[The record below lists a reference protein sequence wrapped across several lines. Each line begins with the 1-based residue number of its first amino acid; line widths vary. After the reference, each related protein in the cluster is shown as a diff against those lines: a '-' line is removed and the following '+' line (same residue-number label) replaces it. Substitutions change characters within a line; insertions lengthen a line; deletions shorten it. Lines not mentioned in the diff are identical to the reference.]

1 MIIEF
6 INYTINGA
14 LLGLLYSLVAMGFV
28 VIYRASKV
36 FNMAIGEMI
45 VLGAFLLWWAIQS
58 RGMHPALG
66 IAVALGISVLIGLA
80 IERLLFRRLI
90 GESVFS
96 MIMVTIGL
104 LILMRGLVLVIWG
117 PQERQFPAIFPLAPI
132 ILGEMIIPRSLA
144 IGGLIA
150 VLAAVALHWFF
161 NRSRTGLAMSAV
173 AEDHQIALAMGISVR
188 RSIAFAWALG
198 GVLSVITSMVYLSG
212 KSLTVLSSE
221 IGFAALPVA
230 LLAGLESIGGLIAVV
245 AAVALHWFFN
255 RSRTGLAMAAVAEDH
270 QIALAMGISVRRSI
284 AFAWALGGVL
294 SVITSMV
301 YLSGKSLTFLSS
313 EIGFAALPVALL
325 AGLESI
331 GGLLLAGIIVG
342 VVQGLT
348 AAYIDPLI
356 GGNAAAVVPY
366 IFMLVVLV
374 VRPTGM
380 FGWKR
385 IERV

>member
-6 INYTINGA
+6 LNYALNGA
-14 LLGLLYSLVAMGFV
+14 LLGLLYALVAMGFV

-36 FNMAIGEMI
+36 FNMATGEML
-45 VLGAFLLWWAIQS
+45 VLGAFLVWWAVAS
-58 RGMHPALG
+58 RGLHPALG
-66 IAVALGISVLIGLA
+66 IAAALAIAVLLGLA
-80 IERLLFRRLI
+80 IERLFFRRLI

-104 LILMRGLVLVIWG
+104 LILTRGLVLVIWG
-117 PQERQFPAIFPLAPI
+117 PQERAFPALIPLAPLI
-132 ILGEMIIPRSLA
+132 VGEMIIPRP
-144 IGGLIA
+144 
-150 VLAAVALHWFF
+150 LAAAGVVAVVFALALHWFF

-173 AEDHQIALAMGISVR
+173 AEDHQIALSMGISVR

-198 GVLSVITSMVYLSG
+198 GVLSVI
-212 KSLTVLSSE
+212 SS
-221 IGFAALPVA
+221 I
-230 LLAGLESIGGLIAVV
+230 
-245 AAVALHWFFN
+245 
-255 RSRTGLAMAAVAEDH
+255 
-270 QIALAMGISVRRSI
+270 
-284 AFAWALGGVL
+284 
-294 SVITSMV
+294 V

-331 GGLLLAGIIVG
+331 RGLLLAGVIVG

-348 AAYIDPLI
+348 SAYVDPLI
-356 GGNAAAVVPY
+356 GGNAASVVPY
-366 IFMLVVLV
+366 LFMLVVLA
-374 VRPTGM
+374 VRPNGM

>member
-14 LLGLLYSLVAMGFV
+14 LLGLLYALVAMGFV

-36 FNMAIGEMI
+36 FNMAIGETI
-45 VLGAFLLWWAIQS
+45 VLGAFLLWWAIES

-66 IAVALGISVLIGLA
+66 VPAALGISVLIGLA

-117 PQERQFPAIFPLAPI
+117 PQERQFPALFPLSPI
-132 ILGEMIIPRSLA
+132 ILGEMIIPRPLA

-150 VLAAVALHWFF
+150 VAAAVALHWFF

-212 KSLTVLSSE
+212 KSLT
-221 IGFAALPVA
+221 F
-230 LLAGLESIGGLIAVV
+230 
-245 AAVALHWFFN
+245 
-255 RSRTGLAMAAVAEDH
+255 M
-270 QIALAMGISVRRSI
+270 
-284 AFAWALGGVL
+284 
-294 SVITSMV
+294 
-301 YLSGKSLTFLSS
+301 SS

-342 VVQGLT
+342 IVQGLT

>member
-66 IAVALGISVLIGLA
+66 IAVALGISVL
-80 IERLLFRRLI
+80 FRRLI

-117 PQERQFPAIFPLAPI
+117 PQERQFPAIFPLTPI

-161 NRSRTGLAMSAV
+161 NRSRTGLAMS
-173 AEDHQIALAMGISVR
+173 
-188 RSIAFAWALG
+188 
-198 GVLSVITSMVYLSG
+198 
-212 KSLTVLSSE
+212 
-221 IGFAALPVA
+221 
-230 LLAGLESIGGLIAVV
+230 
-245 AAVALHWFFN
+245 
-255 RSRTGLAMAAVAEDH
+255 AVAEDH

-356 GGNAAAVVPY
+356 GGSAAAVVPY

>member
-6 INYTINGA
+6 LNYTLNGA
-14 LLGLLYSLVAMGFV
+14 LLGLLYALVAMGFV

-36 FNMAIGEMI
+36 FNMATGEMI
-45 VLGAFLLWWAIQS
+45 VVGAFLLWWAIQA
-58 RGMHPALG
+58 RGLHPAVG
-66 IAVALGISVLIGLA
+66 IAVALGLSVLVGLA

-96 MIMVTIGL
+96 MIMMTIGL
-104 LILMRGLVLVIWG
+104 LILLRGLVLVIWG
-117 PQERQFPAIFPLAPI
+117 PQERQFPAIISLTPFI
-132 ILGEMIIPRSLA
+132 FGEMIVPRSLA
-144 IGGLIA
+144 LGGVIA
-150 VLAAVALHWFF
+150 VVAAAALHWFF
-161 NRSRTGLAMSAV
+161 NHSRAGLAMS
-173 AEDHQIALAMGISVR
+173 
-188 RSIAFAWALG
+188 
-198 GVLSVITSMVYLSG
+198 
-212 KSLTVLSSE
+212 
-221 IGFAALPVA
+221 
-230 LLAGLESIGGLIAVV
+230 
-245 AAVALHWFFN
+245 
-255 RSRTGLAMAAVAEDH
+255 AVAEDH

-331 GGLLLAGIIVG
+331 GGLLLAGIVIG
-342 VVQGLT
+342 IVQGLT
-348 AAYIDPLI
+348 AAYIDPMI
-356 GGNAAAVVPY
+356 GGNAASVVHY
-366 IFMLVVLV
+366 IFMLVVLI
-374 VRPTGM
+374 VRPTGL

>member
-58 RGMHPALG
+58 RGMHPVLG
-66 IAVALGISVLIGLA
+66 IAVALCISVLIGLA

-104 LILMRGLVLVIWG
+104 LILMRGLVLAIWG
-117 PQERQFPAIFPLAPI
+117 PQERQFPAIFPLTPI

-144 IGGLIA
+144 FGGLIA

-161 NRSRTGLAMSAV
+161 NRSRTGLAMS
-173 AEDHQIALAMGISVR
+173 
-188 RSIAFAWALG
+188 
-198 GVLSVITSMVYLSG
+198 
-212 KSLTVLSSE
+212 
-221 IGFAALPVA
+221 
-230 LLAGLESIGGLIAVV
+230 
-245 AAVALHWFFN
+245 
-255 RSRTGLAMAAVAEDH
+255 AVAEDH

-356 GGNAAAVVPY
+356 GGNAATVVPY

>member
-14 LLGLLYSLVAMGFV
+14 LLGLLYALVAMGFV

-45 VLGAFLLWWAIQS
+45 VLGAFLLWWAIES

-66 IAVALGISVLIGLA
+66 VPAALGISVLIGLA

-117 PQERQFPAIFPLAPI
+117 PQERQFPALFPLSPI
-132 ILGEMIIPRSLA
+132 ILGEMIIPRPLA

-150 VLAAVALHWFF
+150 VAAAVALHWFF

-198 GVLSVITSMVYLSG
+198 GVLSVITS
-212 KSLTVLSSE
+212 T
-221 IGFAALPVA
+221 
-230 LLAGLESIGGLIAVV
+230 
-245 AAVALHWFFN
+245 
-255 RSRTGLAMAAVAEDH
+255 
-270 QIALAMGISVRRSI
+270 
-284 AFAWALGGVL
+284 
-294 SVITSMV
+294 V
-301 YLSGKSLTFLSS
+301 YLSGKSLTFMSS

-342 VVQGLT
+342 IVQGLT

>member
-6 INYTINGA
+6 LNYAINGA
-14 LLGLLYSLVAMGFV
+14 LLGLLYALVAMGFV

-36 FNMAIGEMI
+36 FNMATGEML
-45 VLGAFLLWWAIQS
+45 VLGAFLVWWAVAS
-58 RGMHPALG
+58 RGLHPALG
-66 IAVALGISVLIGLA
+66 IAAALVIAVVVGLA
-80 IERLLFRRLI
+80 IERLFFRRLI

-230 LLAGLESIGGLIAVV
+230 LLAGLESIGGL
-245 AAVALHWFFN
+245 
-255 RSRTGLAMAAVAEDH
+255 
-270 QIALAMGISVRRSI
+270 
-284 AFAWALGGVL
+284 
-294 SVITSMV
+294 
-301 YLSGKSLTFLSS
+301 
-313 EIGFAALPVALL
+313 
-325 AGLESI
+325 
-331 GGLLLAGIIVG
+331 LLAGIIVG

>member
-14 LLGLLYSLVAMGFV
+14 LLGLLYALVAMGFV

-36 FNMAIGEMI
+36 FNMAIGDRI

-117 PQERQFPAIFPLAPI
+117 PQERPFPAIFPLTPI

-150 VLAAVALHWFF
+150 VL
-161 NRSRTGLAMSAV
+161 
-173 AEDHQIALAMGISVR
+173 
-188 RSIAFAWALG
+188 
-198 GVLSVITSMVYLSG
+198 
-212 KSLTVLSSE
+212 
-221 IGFAALPVA
+221 
-230 LLAGLESIGGLIAVV
+230 

>member
-6 INYTINGA
+6 LNYALNGA
-14 LLGLLYSLVAMGFV
+14 LLGLLYALVAMGFV

-36 FNMAIGEMI
+36 FNMATGEML
-45 VLGAFLLWWAIQS
+45 VLGAFLVWWAVAS
-58 RGMHPALG
+58 RGLHPALG
-66 IAVALGISVLIGLA
+66 IAAALAIAVLLGLA
-80 IERLLFRRLI
+80 IERLFFRRLI

-104 LILMRGLVLVIWG
+104 LILTRGLVLVIWG
-117 PQERQFPAIFPLAPI
+117 PQERAFPALIPLAPLI
-132 ILGEMIIPRSLA
+132 VGEMIIPRP
-144 IGGLIA
+144 
-150 VLAAVALHWFF
+150 LAAAGVVAVVFAFALHRFF

-173 AEDHQIALAMGISVR
+173 AEDHQIALSMGISVR

-198 GVLSVITSMVYLSG
+198 GVLSVI
-212 KSLTVLSSE
+212 SS
-221 IGFAALPVA
+221 I
-230 LLAGLESIGGLIAVV
+230 
-245 AAVALHWFFN
+245 
-255 RSRTGLAMAAVAEDH
+255 
-270 QIALAMGISVRRSI
+270 
-284 AFAWALGGVL
+284 
-294 SVITSMV
+294 V

-331 GGLLLAGIIVG
+331 RGLLLAGVIVG

-348 AAYIDPLI
+348 SAYVDPLI
-356 GGNAAAVVPY
+356 GGNAASVVPY
-366 IFMLVVLV
+366 LFMLVVLA
-374 VRPTGM
+374 VRPNGM

>member
-14 LLGLLYSLVAMGFV
+14 LLGLLYALVAMGFV

-117 PQERQFPAIFPLAPI
+117 PQERPFPAIFPLTPI
-132 ILGEMIIPRSLA
+132 FLGEMIIPRSLA

-150 VLAAVALHWFF
+150 VL
-161 NRSRTGLAMSAV
+161 
-173 AEDHQIALAMGISVR
+173 
-188 RSIAFAWALG
+188 
-198 GVLSVITSMVYLSG
+198 
-212 KSLTVLSSE
+212 
-221 IGFAALPVA
+221 
-230 LLAGLESIGGLIAVV
+230 

>member
-6 INYTINGA
+6 LNYALNGA
-14 LLGLLYSLVAMGFV
+14 LLGLLYALVAMGFV

-36 FNMAIGEMI
+36 FNMAVGEML
-45 VLGAFLLWWAIQS
+45 VLGAFLVWWAIAS
-58 RGMHPALG
+58 RGLHPAAGIGAALA
-66 IAVALGISVLIGLA
+66 IAVLVGLA

-117 PQERQFPAIFPLAPI
+117 PQERAFPALIPLQPI
-132 ILGEMIIPRSLA
+132 IVGEMIVPRPLVA
-144 IGGLIA
+144 AG
-150 VLAAVALHWFF
+150 VLAVVFAFGLHWFF

-173 AEDHQIALAMGISVR
+173 AEDHQIALSMGISVR

-198 GVLSVITSMVYLSG
+198 GVMS
-212 KSLTVLSSE
+212 
-221 IGFAALPVA
+221 
-230 LLAGLESIGGLIAVV
+230 VV
-245 AAVALHWFFN
+245 A
-255 RSRTGLAMAAVAEDH
+255 
-270 QIALAMGISVRRSI
+270 SI
-284 AFAWALGGVL
+284 
-294 SVITSMV
+294 V

-313 EIGFAALPVALL
+313 EVGFASLPVALL
-325 AGLESI
+325 AGLESVR
-331 GGLLLAGIIVG
+331 GLLLAGLIVG

-348 AAYIDPLI
+348 AAYVDPLI
-356 GGNAAAVVPY
+356 GGNAASVVPY
-366 IFMLVVLV
+366 IFMLAVLI

-380 FGWKR
+380 FGWRR

>member
-1 MIIEF
+1 M
-6 INYTINGA
+6 
-14 LLGLLYSLVAMGFV
+14 
-28 VIYRASKV
+28 
-36 FNMAIGEMI
+36 
-45 VLGAFLLWWAIQS
+45 
-58 RGMHPALG
+58 
-66 IAVALGISVLIGLA
+66 

-104 LILMRGLVLVIWG
+104 LILMRGLVLAIWG
-117 PQERQFPAIFPLAPI
+117 PQERQFPAIFPLTPI

-161 NRSRTGLAMSAV
+161 NRSRSGLAMS
-173 AEDHQIALAMGISVR
+173 
-188 RSIAFAWALG
+188 
-198 GVLSVITSMVYLSG
+198 
-212 KSLTVLSSE
+212 
-221 IGFAALPVA
+221 
-230 LLAGLESIGGLIAVV
+230 
-245 AAVALHWFFN
+245 
-255 RSRTGLAMAAVAEDH
+255 AVAEDH

>member
-6 INYTINGA
+6 LNYALNGA
-14 LLGLLYSLVAMGFV
+14 LLGLLYALVAMGFV

-36 FNMAIGEMI
+36 FNMATGEML
-45 VLGAFLLWWAIQS
+45 VLGAFLVWWAVAS
-58 RGMHPALG
+58 RGLHPALG
-66 IAVALGISVLIGLA
+66 IAAALVIAVVVGLA
-80 IERLLFRRLI
+80 IERLFFRRLI

-104 LILMRGLVLVIWG
+104 LILTRGLVLVIWG
-117 PQERQFPAIFPLAPI
+117 PQERAFPALIPLAPLI
-132 ILGEMIIPRSLA
+132 VGEMIIPRP
-144 IGGLIA
+144 
-150 VLAAVALHWFF
+150 LAAAGVVAVVFALALHWFF

-173 AEDHQIALAMGISVR
+173 AEDHQIALSMGISVR

-198 GVLSVITSMVYLSG
+198 GVLSVI
-212 KSLTVLSSE
+212 SS
-221 IGFAALPVA
+221 I
-230 LLAGLESIGGLIAVV
+230 
-245 AAVALHWFFN
+245 
-255 RSRTGLAMAAVAEDH
+255 
-270 QIALAMGISVRRSI
+270 
-284 AFAWALGGVL
+284 
-294 SVITSMV
+294 V

-331 GGLLLAGIIVG
+331 RGLLLAGLIVG

-348 AAYIDPLI
+348 SAYIDPLI
-356 GGNAAAVVPY
+356 GGNAASVVPY
-366 IFMLVVLV
+366 IFMLVVLA
-374 VRPTGM
+374 VRPNGM

>member
-14 LLGLLYSLVAMGFV
+14 LLGLLYALVAMGFV

-45 VLGAFLLWWAIQS
+45 MLGAFLLWWAIQS

-117 PQERQFPAIFPLAPI
+117 PQERQFPAIFPLTPI

-144 IGGLIA
+144 FGGLIA

-212 KSLTVLSSE
+212 KT
-221 IGFAALPVA
+221 
-230 LLAGLESIGGLIAVV
+230 
-245 AAVALHWFFN
+245 
-255 RSRTGLAMAAVAEDH
+255 
-270 QIALAMGISVRRSI
+270 
-284 AFAWALGGVL
+284 
-294 SVITSMV
+294 
-301 YLSGKSLTFLSS
+301 LTFLSS

-325 AGLESI
+325 AGLESV

-356 GGNAAAVVPY
+356 GGSAAAVVPY

>member
-6 INYTINGA
+6 LNYALNGA
-14 LLGLLYSLVAMGFV
+14 LLGLLYALVAMGFV

-36 FNMAIGEMI
+36 FNMATGEML
-45 VLGAFLLWWAIQS
+45 VLGAFLVWWAVAS
-58 RGMHPALG
+58 RGLHPALG
-66 IAVALGISVLIGLA
+66 IAAALVIAVVVGLA
-80 IERLLFRRLI
+80 IERLFFRRLI

-104 LILMRGLVLVIWG
+104 LILTRGLVLVIWG
-117 PQERQFPAIFPLAPI
+117 PQERAFPALIPLAPLI
-132 ILGEMIIPRSLA
+132 VGEMIIPRP
-144 IGGLIA
+144 
-150 VLAAVALHWFF
+150 LAAAGVVAVVFALALHWFF

-173 AEDHQIALAMGISVR
+173 AEDHQIAPSMGISVR

-198 GVLSVITSMVYLSG
+198 GVLSVI
-212 KSLTVLSSE
+212 SS
-221 IGFAALPVA
+221 I
-230 LLAGLESIGGLIAVV
+230 
-245 AAVALHWFFN
+245 
-255 RSRTGLAMAAVAEDH
+255 
-270 QIALAMGISVRRSI
+270 
-284 AFAWALGGVL
+284 
-294 SVITSMV
+294 V

-331 GGLLLAGIIVG
+331 RGLLLAGLIVG

-348 AAYIDPLI
+348 SAYIDPLI
-356 GGNAAAVVPY
+356 GGNAASVVPY
-366 IFMLVVLV
+366 IFMLVVLA
-374 VRPTGM
+374 VRPNGM

>member
-14 LLGLLYSLVAMGFV
+14 LLGLLYALVAMGFV

-45 VLGAFLLWWAIQS
+45 VLGAFLLWWAIES

-66 IAVALGISVLIGLA
+66 VPVALGISVLIGLA

-117 PQERQFPAIFPLAPI
+117 PQERQFPALFPLAPI

-144 IGGLIA
+144 
-150 VLAAVALHWFF
+150 
-161 NRSRTGLAMSAV
+161 
-173 AEDHQIALAMGISVR
+173 
-188 RSIAFAWALG
+188 
-198 GVLSVITSMVYLSG
+198 
-212 KSLTVLSSE
+212 
-221 IGFAALPVA
+221 
-230 LLAGLESIGGLIAVV
+230 IGGLIAVV

-255 RSRTGLAMAAVAEDH
+255 RSRTGLAMSAVAEDY

-301 YLSGKSLTFLSS
+301 YLSGKSLTFMSS

-342 VVQGLT
+342 IVQGLT

>member
-14 LLGLLYSLVAMGFV
+14 LLGLLYALVAMGFV

-45 VLGAFLLWWAIQS
+45 VLGAFLLWWALES

-66 IAVALGISVLIGLA
+66 VPAALGISVLIGLA

-117 PQERQFPAIFPLAPI
+117 PQERQFPALFPLSPI
-132 ILGEMIIPRSLA
+132 ILGEMIIPRPLA

-150 VLAAVALHWFF
+150 VAAAVALHWFF

-198 GVLSVITSMVYLSG
+198 GVLSVITS
-212 KSLTVLSSE
+212 T
-221 IGFAALPVA
+221 
-230 LLAGLESIGGLIAVV
+230 
-245 AAVALHWFFN
+245 
-255 RSRTGLAMAAVAEDH
+255 
-270 QIALAMGISVRRSI
+270 
-284 AFAWALGGVL
+284 
-294 SVITSMV
+294 V
-301 YLSGKSLTFLSS
+301 YLSGKSLTFMSS

-342 VVQGLT
+342 IVQGLT

>member
-6 INYTINGA
+6 INYTVNGA
-14 LLGLLYSLVAMGFV
+14 LLGLCTRWSPWALSSSTAP
-28 VIYRASKV
+28 AV

-58 RGMHPALG
+58 RGMHPRWHRRR
-66 IAVALGISVLIGLA
+66 LGISVLIGLA

-117 PQERQFPAIFPLAPI
+117 PQERQFPAIFLTPI
-132 ILGEMIIPRSLA
+132 ILGEMIILLA
-144 IGGLIA
+144 AFGGLIA

-161 NRSRTGLAMSAV
+161 NRSRTGLAMS
-173 AEDHQIALAMGISVR
+173 
-188 RSIAFAWALG
+188 
-198 GVLSVITSMVYLSG
+198 
-212 KSLTVLSSE
+212 
-221 IGFAALPVA
+221 
-230 LLAGLESIGGLIAVV
+230 
-245 AAVALHWFFN
+245 
-255 RSRTGLAMAAVAEDH
+255 AVAEDH

>member
-58 RGMHPALG
+58 RGMHPVLG

-150 VLAAVALHWFF
+150 VRLRLK
-161 NRSRTGLAMSAV
+161 NQCSA
-173 AEDHQIALAMGISVR
+173 
-188 RSIAFAWALG
+188 
-198 GVLSVITSMVYLSG
+198 
-212 KSLTVLSSE
+212 
-221 IGFAALPVA
+221 
-230 LLAGLESIGGLIAVV
+230 
-245 AAVALHWFFN
+245 
-255 RSRTGLAMAAVAEDH
+255 
-270 QIALAMGISVRRSI
+270 
-284 AFAWALGGVL
+284 
-294 SVITSMV
+294 
-301 YLSGKSLTFLSS
+301 
-313 EIGFAALPVALL
+313 
-325 AGLESI
+325 
-331 GGLLLAGIIVG
+331 
-342 VVQGLT
+342 T
-348 AAYIDPLI
+348 AAP
-356 GGNAAAVVPY
+356 GWPCRQWPKTTKSRWPWASACAAPSPSPGRWAGCCRSSP
-366 IFMLVVLV
+366 
-374 VRPTGM
+374 RWST
-380 FGWKR
+380 
-385 IERV
+385 

>member
-6 INYTINGA
+6 LNYTLNGA
-14 LLGLLYSLVAMGFV
+14 LLGLLYALVAMGFV

-36 FNMAIGEMI
+36 FNMATGEML
-45 VLGAFLLWWAIQS
+45 VLGAFLVWWAVAS
-58 RGMHPALG
+58 RGLHPAVG
-66 IAVALGISVLIGLA
+66 IAAALAMAVLVGLA
-80 IERLLFRRLI
+80 IERFFFRRLI

-104 LILMRGLVLVIWG
+104 LILTRGLVLVIWG
-117 PQERQFPAIFPLAPI
+117 PQERAFPALIPLEPLI
-132 ILGEMIIPRSLA
+132 IGEMIIPRP
-144 IGGLIA
+144 
-150 VLAAVALHWFF
+150 LAAAGVVAAVFALGLHWFF

-198 GVLSVITSMVYLSG
+198 GVLSVI
-212 KSLTVLSSE
+212 SS
-221 IGFAALPVA
+221 I
-230 LLAGLESIGGLIAVV
+230 
-245 AAVALHWFFN
+245 
-255 RSRTGLAMAAVAEDH
+255 
-270 QIALAMGISVRRSI
+270 
-284 AFAWALGGVL
+284 
-294 SVITSMV
+294 V

-331 GGLLLAGIIVG
+331 RGLLLAGVIVG

-348 AAYIDPLI
+348 SAYIDPLI
-356 GGNAAAVVPY
+356 GGNAASVVPY
-366 IFMLVVLV
+366 VFMLVVLA
-374 VRPTGM
+374 VRPNGM